1 MERLGA
7 RAWWLDGK
15 ARVCLVRVSGGLM
28 ERLSCA
34 WCARRLEGEGSR
46 VLVLAI
52 LLEGCLLVRGTLLE
66 GSLLVR
72 GAHDI
77 VAAYVQDI
85 LGACTKIAKARCAS
99 TTLKL

>member
-1 MERLGA
+1 MVELVRARWRLACASARGGLRER
-7 RAWWLDGK
+7 
-15 ARVCLVRVSGGLM
+15 ARVCWVRV
-28 ERLSCA
+28 
-34 WCARRLEGEGSR
+34 
-46 VLVLAI
+46 I
-52 LLEGCLLVRGTLLE
+52 LLE

-72 GAHDI
+72 GAHNI